1 MATATVELHRRVKGD
16 CRWNITKVA
25 KRGNQIVEREWANER
40 LAYAHRPSI
49 RKGIARLTIGMRA
62 SKLNSAKQQKIPNN
76 FSLR

>member
-1 MATATVELHRRVKGD
+1 
-16 CRWNITKVA
+16 VA

-40 LAYAHRPSI
+40 LSYSHPDSI